1 MNQPG
6 FEHSREIPLTMVRAQ
21 LDLGMTAEAE
31 ARLRDMDTTLRRDWR
46 HQWLSGVCALLTGD
60 FVAAQRYFNTVLN
73 ILPGEPA
80 PKLALAATD
89 ELLLQEQGVNTIG
102 LLDAGIRRSAM
113 ALTYQQGLN
122 LDEVAVVPG
131 WTHLTQD
138 PVALRFHA
146 LRLYGLVWSTN
157 PTTVSSAF
165 GMARQLQAEGM
176 VDPAVATLDKVPANS
191 RHHEIARMTTVL
203 MFITDRADL
212 SESRIRR
219 AGRRLDLLPTTEP
232 RIPQLRIAVLSAAL
246 DWLRDSEEAG
256 SPVHIGPG
264 QLFDVDFTERGLR
277 AGLERGLREL
287 ARQSPFARHRF
298 RLVDMANRIR
308 PRTWF

>member
-1 MNQPG
+1 M
-6 FEHSREIPLTMVRAQ
+6 
-21 LDLGMTAEAE
+21 
-31 ARLRDMDTTLRRDWR
+31 
-46 HQWLSGVCALLTGD
+46 
-60 FVAAQRYFNTVLN
+60 
-73 ILPGEPA
+73 
-80 PKLALAATD
+80 
-89 ELLLQEQGVNTIG
+89 NTIG

-203 MFITDRADL
+203 MFITDREDL

-246 DWLRDSEEAG
+246 DWLRDRDEAG
-256 SPVHIGPG
+256 DPVHIGPG